1 MYSSRILLTVVLTIS
16 FFALQASS
24 ARADQW
30 PDAVKKELYVWEQV
44 IPVIPQLCGNGKKPM
59 DTKPDEAV
67 EITECITGVVNE
79 KVVPDVVY
87 PDLVT
92 EMRER
97 AMKNSKLYEKGLI
110 TKEEWV
116 LRGKQGW
123 DLYMQNLEDRVYKP
137 YVTEE

>member
-1 MYSSRILLTVVLTIS
+1 M
-16 FFALQASS
+16 
-24 ARADQW
+24 
-30 PDAVKKELYVWEQV
+30 
-44 IPVIPQLCGNGKKPM
+44 
-59 DTKPDEAV
+59 AV